1 MFKWSSR
8 METTNFSFLKQY
20 EPLFFQLATTA
31 EKAFSAD
38 PNTTLLKLRQLGEAL
53 AQDVACRIGL
63 DVGERH
69 PDERLGRG
77 DEIAASRG
85 QGEYHGGEP
94 GRTAVVLSRR
104 PEPGGLADDC
114 G

>member
-1 MFKWSSR
+1 
-8 METTNFSFLKQY
+8 METTNFSFLKKY

-63 DVGERH
+63 DVGER
-69 PDERLGRG
+69 PKRW
-77 DEIAASRG
+77 SPKFG
-85 QGEYHGGEP
+85 QGVKVES
-94 GRTAVVLSRR
+94 TILT
-104 PEPGGLADDC
+104 
-114 G
+114 